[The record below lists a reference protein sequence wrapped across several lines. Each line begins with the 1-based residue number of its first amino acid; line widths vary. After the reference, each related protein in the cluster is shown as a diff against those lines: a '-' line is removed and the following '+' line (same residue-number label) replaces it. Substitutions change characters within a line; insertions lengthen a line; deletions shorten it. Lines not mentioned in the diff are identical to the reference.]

1 MDKLSLINT
10 IGTFAV
16 FVSLLLAFFLFTVH
30 TNNKLGNRLLAFH
43 FILIAIDLSGFFIY
57 KYTAHFINIEIF
69 RWTLSLLTMPLFY
82 LYALS
87 ICFTNFTLR
96 PKHLLHSI
104 PFTVIN
110 IIFIPRFYAVI
121 STEKLGLIEQLSTT
135 PERIVMHFLG
145 ELQFVFYIVA
155 IFLLLH
161 KYKTVYLENYT
172 NPSTANYKWLFQIT
186 IVFLIAHSFVII
198 KELLLYSPYKNAF
211 IWANV
216 IVGSVALSV
225 LCWFVLKAL
234 YNPSLFR
241 GIDASLPLVKDIIPI
256 EVNNKYVALT
266 QDDVMQQSLTTKI
279 GELKKYMADKEPF
292 LEASLSIQE
301 LATKINMPMRD
312 LSILINHHMGQHF
325 FDFVN
330 EYRIKKA
337 MTILKDPTKK
347 DYTVQEIF
355 YEVGFN
361 SKSSFNTAFK
371 KYSGQTPTEYKYNS
385 ISTS

>member
-1 MDKLSLINT
+1 MDKLNLINT

-16 FVSLLLAFFLFTVH
+16 FISLLLAFFLFTVR
-30 TNNKLGNRLLAFH
+30 TNNTLGNRLLACH
-43 FILIAIDLSGFFIY
+43 FILVAIDLSGFFIY
-57 KYTAHFINIEIF
+57 KYTAHFLNVEIF

-87 ICFTNFTLR
+87 MCFTNFTLR

-104 PFTVIN
+104 PFIINN
-110 IIFIPRFYAVI
+110 IIFIPRFYAANT
-121 STEKLGLIEQLSTT
+121 TEKLGLIEKLATT
-135 PERIVMHFLG
+135 PERMGMHFLG
-145 ELQFVFYIVA
+145 EMQFVFYIAA
-155 IFLLLH
+155 IFLLLR
-161 KYKTVYLENYT
+161 KYKKLYQENYT
-172 NPSTANYKWLFQIT
+172 NPSTANYKWLFQIV
-186 IVFLIAHSFVII
+186 IVFLIAHSFVIV
-198 KELLLYSPYKNAF
+198 KELLQYTQYKNAF

-216 IVGSVALSV
+216 IVGTVALSV

-234 YNPSLFR
+234 YNPALFR
-241 GIDASLPLVKDIIPI
+241 GIDSNLPFVKDIVPI
-256 EVNNKYVALT
+256 VENNEYAALM
-266 QDDVMQQSLTTKI
+266 QDEAMQQSIHAKI
-279 GELKKYMADKEPF
+279 GQLKKYMTDKEPF

-301 LATKINMPMRD
+301 LATQINMPVRD
-312 LSILINHHMGQHF
+312 VSILINHHIGQHF

-337 MTILKDPTKK
+337 MEILKDPSKK

-371 KYSGQTPTEYKYNS
+371 KYSGQTPTDFKNNTT
-385 ISTS
+385 STI